1 VIVLGLETSC
11 DETAAA
17 VLRDGREVLASVVA
31 SQIEMH
37 REYGGVVP
45 EIAFRKHL
53 ELLNPVIGQALGE
66 AGLAFS
72 DIGGVAVSHGPGLVG
87 ALLVGVAA
95 AKTISGLL
103 DIPLIGVNH
112 LEAHLYANFLGPDAD
127 RIRFPL
133 VCLLV
138 SGGHTLLLEMEGHG
152 AYTFL
157 GETRDDAAGE
167 AFDKIA
173 RLLGLGYPGG
183 PVVDRLGAGGNR
195 RAVAFP
201 RAWLGPDSLDFS
213 FSGLKTAVLHF
224 SRSAEMADHSIEDV
238 CASFQ
243 EAIVEVLVGKTM
255 RAVDRRGVGTV
266 LMAGGVVCNSRLR
279 AAMREACERR
289 GVALFYPSPG
299 LCTDNATMVA
309 SAGHH
314 KLAAG
319 FRSSLDLDC
328 FPVMP
333 LASR

>member
-1 VIVLGLETSC
+1 MIVLGVETSC

-17 VLRDGREVLASVVA
+17 LLRDGREVLGSVVA

-53 ELLNPVIGQALGE
+53 ELVNPVIGQVMRE
-66 AGLAFS
+66 AGVGWS
-72 DIGGVAVSHGPGLVG
+72 DLGGVAVSHGPGLVG

-112 LEAHLYANFLGPDAD
+112 LEAHLYANFLEAPEAV
-127 RIRFPL
+127 RFPL
-133 VCLLV
+133 ICLLV
-138 SGGHTLLLEMEGHG
+138 SGGHTIILLMRGHG
-152 AYTFL
+152 DYEFL

-183 PVVDRLGAGGNR
+183 PVVDRLAQSGR
-195 RAVAFP
+195 RDAIAFP
-201 RAWLGPDSLDFS
+201 RAWMGHDSLEFS
-213 FSGLKTAVLHF
+213 FSGLKTAVLNF
-224 SRSAEMADHSIEDV
+224 SRSPQAQTECIEDI

-243 EAIVEVLVGKTM
+243 EAIVDVLVGKTM
-255 RAVDRRGVGTV
+255 QAVERHGVGTV
-266 LMAGGVVCNSRLR
+266 VMAGGVVCNSRLR
-279 AAMREACERR
+279 AAMTDACEAR
-289 GVALFYPSPG
+289 GVQLFYPRPG

-309 SAGHH
+309 CAGHYQ
-314 KLAAG
+314 LAAG
-319 FRSSLDLDC
+319 RRSALDLDC
-328 FPVMP
+328 FPVLP
-333 LASR
+333 LTG